1 MARTARVL
9 GLTLASALTATALS
23 VTGPTALAG
32 SATPVSAGD
41 GQTPSGDVRRMVY
54 VGNNWDGTADLRRSG
69 ELRAQGAAG
78 HRPGQGRADGRD
90 PRQPRPAGLLPR
102 DPRGDRRGPRPVRR
116 RHVLHQRRQAARRLA
131 AELRRRRRDQPAHRE
146 DQLAV
151 RGRRLPLGPHGDL
164 AGRRRVAVSA
174 STADVVHV
182 LRTSDGKEI
191 GRFATGGS
199 PHENVY
205 IDGGRKILH
214 ASIGMVY
221 SPLDRAE
228 ADATKGERVIQIVD
242 AKTFQILR
250 RINVRKALDAR
261 GHDPG
266 EPRGTPA
273 DAVAGRAHDLLPG
286 LVLPRLPGDEPPH
299 RRRSPASSGC
309 RT

>member
-32 SATPVSAGD
+32 SAPPVSAGD

-54 VGNNWDGTADLRRSG
+54 VGNNWAGTADLLAPGR
-69 ELRAQGAAG
+69 LRAQGAAR

-116 RHVLHQRRQAARRLA
+116 RHVLHPRRAGARSS
-131 AELRRRRRDQPAHRE
+131 PAR
-146 DQLAV
+146 ASPTSS
-151 RGRRLPLGPHGDL
+151 RSACAPGRSSGGSR
-164 AGRRRVAVSA
+164 
-174 STADVVHV
+174 STATAPTTWRSR
-182 LRTSDGKEI
+182 RTAAGSRSAPPPPTSCTCCASSDGKEM

-228 ADATKGERVIQIVD
+228 ADATKQRAGLPD
-242 AKTFQILR
+242 R
-250 RINVRKALDAR
+250 RRPDVPGPAPDQRPQGAR
-261 GHDPG
+261 RPRPDPG
-266 EPRGTPA
+266 EHTPYA
-273 DAVAGRAHDLLPG
+273 R
-286 LVLPRLPGDEPPH
+286 
-299 RRRSPASSGC
+299 
-309 RT
+309 